1 VWSVWPEPVDV
12 YLGTR
17 GVAVCRGSD
26 VLHVAQ
32 PGSAEACRA
41 ELRRWAAH
49 GRPPGLRWRVWLSG
63 GLCQPWLVSV
73 AQGVSSVAERAL
85 VARASLAGLGLA
97 PDARLWIEPA
107 TLDQSAVAVAL
118 DPATANFADAWPRE
132 SGARLVSLRPWW
144 AEALG
149 HGLRR
154 AARPD
159 AVAVVDCDSVTW
171 LAADGAG
178 FSQAKAFTPLTEPAA
193 IAQTIARQKLGM
205 AAERPVVS
213 TWTLRLDASAPRAG
227 ALHTGLPLV
236 AFAEVAE

>member
-1 VWSVWPEPVDV
+1 MWSVWPEPVDV

-17 GVAVCRGSD
+17 CVAACRGSD

-49 GRPPGLRWRVWLSG
+49 GRPPGVRWRIWLSG
-63 GLCQPWLVSV
+63 GLCQPWLVPV
-73 AQGVSSVAERAL
+73 AHGVGSVAERAQ

-97 PDARLWIEPA
+97 RDARLWLERAP
-107 TLDQSAVAVAL
+107 LDQAAVAVAL
-118 DPATANFADAWPRE
+118 DPATADFADAWSRE
-132 SGARLVSLRPWW
+132 RGARLVSLRPWW

-149 HGLRR
+149 QGLRR

-171 LAADGAG
+171 LATDGAG
-178 FSQAKAFTPLTEPAA
+178 FSHAKAFTPLTEPTA
-193 IAQTIARQKLGM
+193 IAQTIARQKLVL

-213 TWTLRLDASAPRAG
+213 TWTLRLEAGAPRAG
-227 ALHTGLPLV
+227 ALPAGLPLA
-236 AFAEVAE
+236 AFAEAAE